1 MSFEDYVYEMSLVS
15 CENEGDPSS
24 LPFFFSQREK
34 KHGRA
39 AASKGNERSM
49 HEDRGRRPPGPLYMY
64 TPSLSPVRKPH
75 SRTHLV
81 GANLVLWE
89 KHQSKPNQG
98 IFFILVSTTVV
109 LVGIPIG
116 CSTTE

>member
-75 SRTHLV
+75 SRGSPCGGKFGFV
-81 GANLVLWE
+81 GEAPKQTKSGDFFYTLLVL
-89 KHQSKPNQG
+89 Q
-98 IFFILVSTTVV
+98 
-109 LVGIPIG
+109 
-116 CSTTE
+116 